1 MILRIFASGIVL
13 LGCAYLGLLFAASY
27 KKRVMQLAEFENA
40 LIQLEFDIDFL
51 NIPLAD
57 SLKKIERNCE
67 KGVKDVFAYIRERI
81 ETDRCI
87 NMQSLW
93 KRALSKFKEELFL
106 SDDDKKILIDFS
118 KNLGSGDR
126 INEKN
131 NIKLTLAR
139 LGIVGE
145 EAREIAARNSKM
157 CRGLGLLAGIFIVIV
172 LI

>member
-1 MILRIFASGIVL
+1 MILRISASGAVL

-40 LIQLEFDIDFL
+40 LVQLEFDIDFL
-51 NIPLAD
+51 NIPLAE
-57 SLKKIERNCE
+57 SLKKIEKNCE
-67 KGVKDVFAYIRERI
+67 KGVKDVFSYVRESI
-81 ETDRCI
+81 ELDRCI
-87 NMQSLW
+87 NMRKLW
-93 KRALSKFKEELFL
+93 ERAFSRFKEELFL
-106 SDDDKKILIDFS
+106 SEDDKRILIEFS

-126 INEKN
+126 VNEKN

-139 LGIVGE
+139 LGVAGE
-145 EAREIAARNSKM
+145 EAREVAKRNSKM